1 MLEKFLNEK
10 VQIIYTA
17 YSDNYFNLKG
27 IITKIDDNFIE
38 VDSNQIISIKYII
51 SIKSL

>member
-10 VQIIYTA
+10 VLITYTA
-17 YSDNYFNLKG
+17 YSSHWFDSKG
-27 IITKIDDNFIE
+27 IITKIDDDFIE
-38 VDSNQIISIKYII
+38 IDNNQIIAIKYIV

>member
-1 MLEKFLNEK
+1 MIEKFLNEK

-17 YSDNYFNLKG
+17 YSDSFFSLKG

-38 VDSNQIISIKYII
+38 VDSNQIIAIKYII